1 MAILINF
8 FDNVIL
14 QAISEEIVPK
24 VSFFKDRYFPTG
36 AGDIFKANEVLTEYR
51 SGDRKLAAFVDQ
63 KAGDI
68 PIGRRSYEVHSY
80 KPAYIAPSRLL
91 TLDELTKRGFGEALY
106 PGMDEAQRAA
116 RLLADDMNDMENR
129 IARREEWMAAETMIG
144 NGCVMQEYIDGAT
157 KGDSLVVKFYD
168 GTSDHTYTASKKWNE
183 NGGDFWGDV
192 KAMCRMLSARGLPAK
207 DLILG
212 TDVADYILTD
222 ERTRQLLD
230 KNSGIIVGEIRQ
242 QLTQYDGVV
251 FMGTLNFGG
260 FMLNVFSVDETYE
273 DETGK
278 SARYFPATAAMVT
291 APDCGHMMYG
301 DFEIELSA
309 LLAVS
314 NKANISITV
323 DPQMQALAR
332 MVKAEI
338 EKHNANADA
347 HAATITAAVSAAVKN
362 LSESGEIL
370 NEEQVK
376 ALIKE
381 QVDGGTGGGYY
392 GSYELTLAADGWKPA
407 RSEDDYENAGG
418 MDYYQ
423 CIYDAELSDST
434 SELVPVGV
442 VSPGSFY
449 TTTKAGVLNGCETH
463 DGFIRFFAQRIPEA
477 DIQATVTLFGKGGGS
492 GETGSVSIGQ
502 GLKRD
507 ASGAIAVRIGEGLDF
522 DSANALTVRKETVMT
537 SEDLLDEE
545 ETQQEIVDMLK

>member
-1 MAILINF
+1 MTPQAFAADLATIPAMDDLTVRICSGGGDVWAAQAIGAMLENRLGTVTAQIEGICASAATIVASHCKVVKAAEDATYMIHPIKVNPNGF
-8 FDNVIL
+8 VDMEGLKQLMDALTVMRTNVLNQYAKKTGHTVEEVAAWMDATSWWTAAEAKENVIL

-301 DFEIELSA
+301 
-309 LLAVS
+309 
-314 NKANISITV
+314 SITQMDYGKTDYTTYAAKRVAKLVV
-323 DPQMQALAR
+323 DQDKDTRKLRLGCRP
-332 MVKAEI
+332 
-338 EKHNANADA
+338 
-347 HAATITAAVSAAVKN
+347 
-362 LSESGEIL
+362 
-370 NEEQVK
+370 
-376 ALIKE
+376 
-381 QVDGGTGGGYY
+381 
-392 GSYELTLAADGWKPA
+392 LAAPKTYCP
-407 RSEDDYENAGG
+407 Y
-418 MDYYQ
+418 
-423 CIYDAELSDST
+423 IYAAD
-434 SELVPVGV
+434 VVG
-442 VSPGSFY
+442 
-449 TTTKAGVLNGCETH
+449 
-463 DGFIRFFAQRIPEA
+463 
-477 DIQATVTLFGKGGGS
+477 
-492 GETGSVSIGQ
+492 
-502 GLKRD
+502 
-507 ASGAIAVRIGEGLDF
+507 
-522 DSANALTVRKETVMT
+522 
-537 SEDLLDEE
+537 
-545 ETQQEIVDMLK
+545 

>member
-291 APDCGHMMYG
+291 APDCGHMVCVLHNSDSQEMGTCIGTFWNEDNKPVGGKKQRYRYDYNDKKGKAFEQYDG
-301 DFEIELSA
+301 DSGDYEEKIDGNAKETIGKNLDFTVGGDVTFKVGASTVKVCQSGTIEITGTTVKITGA
-309 LLAVS
+309 TV
-314 NKANISITV
+314 NIS
-323 DPQMQALAR
+323 
-332 MVKAEI
+332 
-338 EKHNANADA
+338 
-347 HAATITAAVSAAVKN
+347 
-362 LSESGEIL
+362 
-370 NEEQVK
+370 
-376 ALIKE
+376 
-381 QVDGGTGGGYY
+381 
-392 GSYELTLAADGWKPA
+392 
-407 RSEDDYENAGG
+407 
-418 MDYYQ
+418 
-423 CIYDAELSDST
+423 
-434 SELVPVGV
+434 
-442 VSPGSFY
+442 
-449 TTTKAGVLNGCETH
+449 
-463 DGFIRFFAQRIPEA
+463 
-477 DIQATVTLFGKGGGS
+477 GGS
-492 GETGSVSIGQ
+492 GDCKINGVSLVNHKHEHDGSAKAGPYTVSGNTGVPV
-502 GLKRD
+502 K
-507 ASGAIAVRIGEGLDF
+507 
-522 DSANALTVRKETVMT
+522 
-537 SEDLLDEE
+537 
-545 ETQQEIVDMLK
+545 

>member
-260 FMLNVFSVDETYE
+260 FMLNVFTDPKLDGKPVMVLAVKGENPDSCTYSFLSMAALVDTYKAKAVGKDASTTVTIAGYE
-273 DETGK
+273 VDVKVNVSAAAGNALTLKDDGLYVPTPEEVDISGKADKVTGATTGNLAALDGEGNLTDSGK
-278 SARYFPATAAMVT
+278 KPADFVAAEAGKRLMTDAEGEKLAGVSEGATKTAASSTNGNVNIDGKEVVVYT
-291 APDCGHMMYG
+291 EPENVLHDEDVE
-301 DFEIELSA
+301 DFSAEEIAA
-309 LLAVS
+309 LLA
-314 NKANISITV
+314 
-323 DPQMQALAR
+323 D
-332 MVKAEI
+332 
-338 EKHNANADA
+338 
-347 HAATITAAVSAAVKN
+347 
-362 LSESGEIL
+362 
-370 NEEQVK
+370 
-376 ALIKE
+376 
-381 QVDGGTGGGYY
+381 
-392 GSYELTLAADGWKPA
+392 
-407 RSEDDYENAGG
+407 
-418 MDYYQ
+418 
-423 CIYDAELSDST
+423 
-434 SELVPVGV
+434 
-442 VSPGSFY
+442 
-449 TTTKAGVLNGCETH
+449 
-463 DGFIRFFAQRIPEA
+463 
-477 DIQATVTLFGKGGGS
+477 
-492 GETGSVSIGQ
+492 
-502 GLKRD
+502 
-507 ASGAIAVRIGEGLDF
+507 
-522 DSANALTVRKETVMT
+522 
-537 SEDLLDEE
+537 
-545 ETQQEIVDMLK
+545 